1 MLLLRGRLPLEGF
14 LVLLGKE
21 ALQRG
26 GIVPRPP
33 DVKISYIL
41 PITQVQFYE
50 MLNRFQRQSNMV
62 VKNDPTKWTVQKFA
76 DEGAQSPFMAR
87 LLIGITRLRDVVFPD
102 QAGRDKFDKPY
113 EFVTTSLMNARSTAK
128 EVTELWEGHAR
139 RVTSGEVA
147 RLEGQTIHIDESI
160 DKELRKQVESFL
172 NAAVRALKQGMQ
184 NLATEMQVN
193 IGFLFKQQGAFDT
206 GIAALEATDPILA
219 EYVQQSRI
227 WSGRLIESRN
237 AVEHN
242 GWTLPRVH
250 YVQAGAGIR
259 AEEPLISGQPV
270 TEYIKFALDRLICFV
285 EEFTAHCLQEQ
296 MPAGIT
302 ITELP
307 FPERLPDLPERFRV
321 TLATGGLPVW
331 RLIYHASSF
340 ETT

>member
-1 MLLLRGRLPLEGF
+1 M
-14 LVLLGKE
+14 
-21 ALQRG
+21 
-26 GIVPRPP
+26 
-33 DVKISYIL
+33 KISYIL

-102 QAGRDKFDKPY
+102 PAGRDKFDKPY

-147 RLEGQTIHIDESI
+147 RLQGQAIHIDESI
-160 DKELRKQVESFL
+160 DKELRKQLESFL

-184 NLATEMQVN
+184 NVAMEMQVN

-206 GIAALEATDPILA
+206 GIAALEATDPVLA
-219 EYVQQSRI
+219 EYVRQSRI

-242 GWTLPRVH
+242 G
-250 YVQAGAGIR
+250 
-259 AEEPLISGQPV
+259 
-270 TEYIKFALDRLICFV
+270 
-285 EEFTAHCLQEQ
+285 
-296 MPAGIT
+296 
-302 ITELP
+302 
-307 FPERLPDLPERFRV
+307 
-321 TLATGGLPVW
+321 
-331 RLIYHASSF
+331 
-340 ETT
+340 